1 MPDVEDQDDKP
12 VVVDLV
18 EDSPVTRSDTP
29 RAGVTYKLCSL
40 AGIWVLGEL
49 ADDLLTR
56 VRTPRSNERNA
67 FRASSRKTTV

>member
-12 VVVDLV
+12 VVDLV

-29 RAGVTYKLCSL
+29 RAGVTYKLSGL
-40 AGIWVLGEL
+40 AGIWGLGEL
-49 ADDLLTR
+49 AEDLCTR

-67 FRASSRKTTV
+67 FRASSRKTIV